1 MEYILSLVWF
11 GLIILFVLA
20 EAAGPELISIWFAG
34 GALITLV
41 VSFFSVPFWIQLLVF
56 VVSSALLLISTR
68 PLVKRKLMSKT
79 IKTNSDSLIGQIGIV
94 TSPINN
100 KEGVGLVKIAGQIW
114 SARSIDGSDIPE
126 GENVLVERIDG
137 VKLMVKK

>member
-114 SARSIDGSDIPE
+114 SARSIDGADIPE

>member
-114 SARSIDGSDIPE
+114 SARSLDGSDISE